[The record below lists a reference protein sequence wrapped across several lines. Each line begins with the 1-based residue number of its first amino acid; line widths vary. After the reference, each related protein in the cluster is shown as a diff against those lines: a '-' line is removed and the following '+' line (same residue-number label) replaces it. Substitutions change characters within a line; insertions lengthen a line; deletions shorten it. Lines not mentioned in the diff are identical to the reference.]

1 MTAISAIVIARNEEA
16 NLGDCLSSLAWA
28 DERLVIDAF
37 STDGTTQG
45 LPTDVRLIERSWTDF
60 ADQRN
65 AGLRLAVHDWVFFVD
80 ADERVSADLRQEI
93 QSRVGAETCAGYWVP
108 RRNLI
113 FGRWMRGAGWW
124 PDYQLRVMN
133 RHKAAYKPD
142 RPVHE
147 LVDVNGTVG
156 RMAHPLKHFSYTS
169 VDEFRRRQMAY
180 AGTVAD
186 MLYRSG
192 MRRRPTAVLLQ
203 PMREFW
209 RRLIRQRGYLDGG
222 VGLLLAALMAE
233 HEWQVQ
239 RALRARWRAAGE
251 KASL

>member
-16 NLGDCLSSLAWA
+16 NLGACLASVAWA

-37 STDGTTQG
+37 STDGTTRG
-45 LPTDVRLIERSWTDF
+45 LPADVRVIERSWTGY

-65 AGLRLAVHDWVFFVD
+65 AGLRLAVHDWVCFVD
-80 ADERVSADLRQEI
+80 ADERVPPDLQQEI
-93 QSRVGAETCAGYWVP
+93 QSRVGAEVFAGYWVP

-133 RHKAAYKPD
+133 RHRAAYKSD

-147 LVDVNGTVG
+147 LVEVNGTVG

-169 VDEFRRRQMAY
+169 VDQFRRRQRAF
-180 AGTVAD
+180 AGPVAET
-186 MLYRSG
+186 LYRSG

-203 PMREFW
+203 PVREFW
-209 RRLIRQRGYLDGG
+209 SRLVSHRGYLDGG

-239 RALRARWRAAGE
+239 RALRAHWRAADG
-251 KASL
+251 KPSS